1 MSEFQKIL
9 KASRGMSQQR
19 EFEEGGGTEKT
30 KPERLDLSL
39 SKGAVSHF
47 YSANQVP
54 AYSLTTN

>member
-1 MSEFQKIL
+1 
-9 KASRGMSQQR
+9 MSQER

-30 KPERLDLSL
+30 KQERLDLSL
-39 SKGAVSHF
+39 SRGAVSRF